1 MIIRKATMS
10 DLDTVFDLYAQARRF
25 MKENGNPDQWGDNYP
40 PRGQIIEDIQ
50 KSCCHLCCEED
61 EILGV
66 FYFAVENDPD
76 YAQIYE
82 GTWLNDQPY
91 GVMHR
96 VASPSGR
103 RGVASFCVRWCL
115 EQSGGNVRID
125 THRNNIP
132 MQKMLEKNGF
142 RPCGIIYVRN
152 GGERIAYQKAGTA
165 S

>member
-50 KSCCHLCCEED
+50 KNCCHLCCEED

-82 GTWLNDQPY
+82 GTWLN
-91 GVMHR
+91 
-96 VASPSGR
+96 ASLTG
-103 RGVASFCVRWCL
+103 
-115 EQSGGNVRID
+115 
-125 THRNNIP
+125 
-132 MQKMLEKNGF
+132 
-142 RPCGIIYVRN
+142 
-152 GGERIAYQKAGTA
+152 
-165 S
+165 